1 MSHQKIYN
9 IEIVCGQWWSR
20 YAIKFS
26 QETVKQIEFI
36 QEIVLP
42 KTSKMNISVMKKNKQ
57 IISRKKTLKMDLSKN
72 QRDSSLFLLLPH
84 QLMDNVIN

>member
-42 KTSKMNISVMKKNKQ
+42 KTSKTNISVMKKNKQ
-57 IISRKKTLKMDLSKN
+57 IISRKKT
-72 QRDSSLFLLLPH
+72 
-84 QLMDNVIN
+84 

>member
-42 KTSKMNISVMKKNKQ
+42 KTSKMNISVMKKKTNK
-57 IISRKKTLKMDLSKN
+57 
-72 QRDSSLFLLLPH
+72 LFPEKRP
-84 QLMDNVIN
+84 

>member
-42 KTSKMNISVMKKNKQ
+42 KTSKMNISVMKKKQ
-57 IISRKKTLKMDLSKN
+57 TNYFQKKDPKNGFIKESK
-72 QRDSSLFLLLPH
+72 RFIT
-84 QLMDNVIN
+84 VIVVATPING